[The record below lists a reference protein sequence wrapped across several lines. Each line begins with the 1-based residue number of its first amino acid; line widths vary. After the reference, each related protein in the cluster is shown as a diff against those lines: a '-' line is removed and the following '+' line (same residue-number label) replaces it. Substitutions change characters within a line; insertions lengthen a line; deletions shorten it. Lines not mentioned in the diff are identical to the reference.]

1 MSFNTFLST
10 ALVACASFGAGPG
23 GLSQANA
30 RAIVG
35 AGAAS
40 PLSIYSKLAEACKNE
55 TGAGPDY
62 QSIGPGGGIKQFG
75 ATDAMALKGVACW
88 TEGKDKPDASGLLL
102 SGVQQHRQCIARTI
116 VIGAEVILF
125 DEPGSAS
132 NPSATAKI
140 GQLIDELKSL
150 YTIFIVTH
158 NMQQI
163 AHIPDHTVLMYP
175 GELIEFY
182 ATPRMFT
189 SLAQQRAQDYI
200 TGRFG

>member
-1 MSFNTFLST
+1 MKFNTFLST
-10 ALVACASFGAGPG
+10 ALVACACFGAGPG

-35 AGAAS
+35 AGAAF

-55 TGAGPDY
+55 TGLGLDD
-62 QSIGPGGGIKQFG
+62 QSIGPGGRIKQFG
-75 ATDAMALKGVACW
+75 ATDALALKGAACW
-88 TEGKDKPDASGLLL
+88 AEGKDKPDASGLSL

-116 VIGAEVILF
+116 VIHAEVILF
-125 DEPGSAS
+125 YEPISAS
-132 NPSATAKI
+132 NPNSTAKI
-140 GQLIDELKSL
+140 GQSSDELKSL

-163 AHIPDHTVLMYP
+163 ARIPDHTAFMYL

-182 ATPRMFT
+182 ATQRMFT
-189 SLAQQRAQDYI
+189 SLAQQRVQDYI